1 MIRELSGG
9 RRPEVDARA
18 WVADSAD
25 LIGQVRMAEGASV
38 WFGAVVR
45 ADLNT
50 VTIGK
55 SSNVQDG
62 AVIHVDRE
70 RPTVVG
76 DYVTIGHRAV
86 LHCCRVCDRALVG
99 MGAVVLDGAVVGEGA
114 LVGAGAVVAPGT
126 EVPPGALVLGMPGR
140 VVRDLGPENAVKQ
153 QQWAE
158 RYRRL
163 WEDNYR

>member
-1 MIRELSGG
+1 MIRELSEG
-9 RRPEVDARA
+9 RRPEVHPGA

-25 LIGQVRMAEGASV
+25 VIGQVRMAEGASV

-50 VTIGK
+50 ITIGR

-62 AVIHVDRE
+62 AVIHVDRG
-70 RPTVVG
+70 RPTTIG
-76 DYVTIGHRAV
+76 DYVTVGHRAV
-86 LHCCRVCDRALVG
+86 LHCCTVHHRALVG
-99 MGAVVLDGAVVGEGA
+99 MGAVVLDGAVIGEGA

-126 EVPPGALVLGMPGR
+126 EVPPGALVLGTPAK
-140 VVRDLGPENAVKQ
+140 VVRDLGPQNAAKQ
-153 QQWAE
+153 QEWAE

-163 WEDNYR
+163 WEENYR